1 MVEKNLPNHWCKE
14 LINFICEHPK
24 YKNVDVILAIPS
36 TQKDRVYQ
44 PVEVLAREVSKN
56 IDVSYKP
63 ELLVRVRRMEQQ
75 KGMKNLEQK
84 RSNIASAFRVEHPE
98 ELRNRRVLL
107 LDDLV
112 NSGET
117 LKESTRILK
126 QAGASTVYVL
136 ALNENYGG
144 RDVIISTSSISK

>member
-1 MVEKNLPNHWCKE
+1 
-14 LINFICEHPK
+14 
-24 YKNVDVILAIPS
+24 
-36 TQKDRVYQ
+36 
-44 PVEVLAREVSKN
+44 
-56 IDVSYKP
+56 
-63 ELLVRVRRMEQQ
+63 
-75 KGMKNLEQK
+75 MKNLEQN

-117 LKESTRILK
+117 LKEVTRILK

-136 ALNENYGG
+136 ALTKTMVGG
-144 RDVIISTSSISK
+144 M